1 MSALSKVNFP
11 GNLILKL
18 PEYAHTQFLLYE
30 NSFLISPCRQATTE
44 EIVEWLQDL
53 NEDDDVEIIE
63 NINNANFIDVT
74 LLPPEEQELSD
85 CDYADEDDEGTL
97 GDLGRGVLKRACEI
111 RTDNSEVE
119 EQQFLNEASSSLAP
133 RTRTSTQRKTKKKK
147 IFRKLSKIVV
157 KASECSITAIREHT
171 PDIVA
176 DILENDISPIQ
187 HFKRIFDSEFMECI
201 QSETVKY
208 AINKGDEAFTVN
220 LEELYTYFGILI
232 LSGYNKV
239 PAISMYWQT
248 ESDVYNHLVV
258 GSMARNKFEK
268 IHRYLHINFIFCRRI
283 DGAVFW

>member
-1 MSALSKVNFP
+1 MQRVY
-11 GNLILKL
+11 LIL
-18 PEYAHTQFLLYE
+18 
-30 NSFLISPCRQATTE
+30 QATTE
-44 EIVEWLQDL
+44 EIVGWLQDL
-53 NEDDDVEIIE
+53 NEDDDAEIIE

-74 LLPPEEQELSD
+74 LLPTEEQELSD
-85 CDYADEDDEGTL
+85 CDDADEDDEGTL

-133 RTRTSTQRKTKKKK
+133 RTRTSTQRKTKKRK
-147 IFRKLSKIVV
+147 ICRKWSKIVL

-176 DILENDISPIQ
+176 DILENYISPIQ
-187 HFKRIFDSEFMECI
+187 LFKRIFDSEFMECI

-208 AINKGDEAFTVN
+208 AINKGDEAFTVS

-248 ESDVYNHLVV
+248 ESDVYNHLVTNRWSRILV
-258 GSMARNKFEK
+258 SILSSSLYEENQFAMDTKF
-268 IHRYLHINFIFCRRI
+268 
-283 DGAVFW
+283 GV